1 MNSWSPL
8 YNIAETTNSIYS
20 QHKKYT
26 IYEDTSKLKMA
37 NLFIKSHELF
47 PEKLMKMSGKKKK
60 TSCIAMLWKVR
71 KIIPGSSI
79 LSRSVPKVNEI
90 YSRRRPKFYKI
101 LFNTFCV
108 ILLKTQPANKQ
119 TKGYRGKHHL
129 HGRVHNSKHL
139 VSKSFYFSC
148 FHGSGVSVKR
158 FSLDKGVARL
168 EFIIFATFL

>member
-60 TSCIAMLWKVR
+60 N
-71 KIIPGSSI
+71 I
-79 LSRSVPKVNEI
+79 LYRNVMESEKNNSWI
-90 YSRRRPKFYKI
+90 QHFI
-101 LFNTFCV
+101 QIC
-108 ILLKTQPANKQ
+108 
-119 TKGYRGKHHL
+119 TK
-129 HGRVHNSKHL
+129 S
-139 VSKSFYFSC
+139 
-148 FHGSGVSVKR
+148 
-158 FSLDKGVARL
+158 
-168 EFIIFATFL
+168 